1 MFDRKA
7 KKLTAQLR
15 RGAIEYCVLAL
26 LREEDRYGFELTRA
40 LSAADGLVTSK
51 GTVYPLLARLRQDR
65 LVDTTWRESTQGP
78 PRRYYQLTRDG
89 AEQARLAL
97 AEISR
102 IRDKRRAT
110 LSAAQPGTLGA
121 SL

>member
-1 MFDRKA
+1 MKYA
-7 KKLTAQLR
+7 IKMTGSVQQVLR
-15 RGAIEYCVLAL
+15 AMLA
-26 LREEDRYGFELTRA
+26 DPAAPRYGLEIAKLA
-40 LSAADGLVTSK
+40 GLET
-51 GTVYPLLARLRQDR
+51 GTLYPVMARLEAVGWVESSWEDPE
-65 LVDTTWRESTQGP
+65 LSVRERRP
-78 PRRYYQLTRDG
+78 RRRYYQLTRDG
-89 AEQARLAL
+89 AEQARVAL